1 MITVRIYLT
10 TAIGVM
16 GFVVGYL
23 AQRSRMCFV
32 AGFRDY
38 LLVRDRELLLGF
50 FSFFLTIWLLTTV
63 FYPLN
68 LLKKGAPE
76 YGEPATGVVI
86 ESGQAAS
93 REPLEAVGSE
103 SGPADTNGSG
113 PAASGGSGPAAS
125 DADTSWGSVALRGPR
140 AVRFLSAPFI
150 PDRFVFLS
158 LAGGW
163 LLGLLSTFAGGCV
176 LRQHV
181 LAAQGG
187 RDASWYLAG
196 FYTAVPVFYLLLSR
210 LINSIY

>member
-1 MITVRIYLT
+1 VITVRIYLT

-23 AQRSRMCFV
+23 AQRSRMCFI

-63 FYPLN
+63 FYSLN

-76 YGEPATGVVI
+76 YGEPATGGVI
-86 ESGQAAS
+86 ENGPAAAIGSGAS
-93 REPLEAVGSE
+93 EAVV
-103 SGPADTNGSG
+103 SGPAVVDSEPRDGR
-113 PAASGGSGPAAS
+113 
-125 DADTSWGSVALRGPR
+125 VAFAVHGPR
-140 AVRFLSAPFI
+140 SVRFLSAPFI

-163 LLGLLSTFAGGCV
+163 FVGLLSTFAGGCV
-176 LRQHV
+176 LRQHI

-210 LINSIY
+210 LVNSIY